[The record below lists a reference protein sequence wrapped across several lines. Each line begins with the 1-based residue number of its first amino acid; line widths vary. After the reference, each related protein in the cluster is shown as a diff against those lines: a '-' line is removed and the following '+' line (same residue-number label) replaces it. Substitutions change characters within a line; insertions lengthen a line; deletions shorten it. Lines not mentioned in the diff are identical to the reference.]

1 MIDVYVNVNRIAATA
16 STSPAAAMSTPVF
29 TPAPLPAP
37 ADAGFAER
45 VRASFARQGAMGTLG
60 AQLADVQAGRVLIS
74 LALADHVTQQ
84 HGFLHG
90 GLLAAVLDTACG
102 YAASTLTPADAG
114 VLTVEFKINFLA
126 PARGPVVHCEGWV
139 AKAGRTLSVTEGRA
153 WQDGANG
160 QPQLVA
166 TLNATIMTIAGRAD
180 VRG

>member
-1 MIDVYVNVNRIAATA
+1 
-16 STSPAAAMSTPVF
+16 MSTPTF

-37 ADAGFAER
+37 ADPAFADR
-45 VRASFARQGAMGTLG
+45 VRASFARQGAMATIG
-60 AQLADVQAGRVLIS
+60 AQLADVQAGRVVIS
-74 LALADHVTQQ
+74 VPLADHVTQQ

-126 PARGPVVHCEGWV
+126 PARGPMVHCEGWV

-166 TLNATIMTIAGRAD
+166 TLNATIMTIIGRAD